1 MMDLKKFIR
10 VARAK
15 KGMSQKQ
22 LAEASG
28 VSECSICFI
37 EIGKIKPRMTTLV
50 KLAKALDVDEDEILN
65 YLN

>member
-1 MMDLKKFIR
+1 MMDLKTFIR

-28 VSECSICFI
+28 VSECSIHTYIYDFFVSFI
-37 EIGKIKPRMTTLV
+37 
-50 KLAKALDVDEDEILN
+50 
-65 YLN
+65 